1 MRNNP
6 KQARALHASKTTTNV
21 CYLPADKNK
30 RARIEDLLLMAAPEY
45 DNSYKNPC
53 FYETCKTNETRTKF
67 RCLPYFHLLGVDKC
81 GSTDLFLRLLEHPHI
96 LGNDGSLN
104 KETMWWSWRR
114 YGLWLSRYQHPRET
128 FGDYLNYFDG
138 AAANISSNNKLV
150 TGDGTPMDF
159 WDFTGWKNIKQ
170 NHRLNHPKIL
180 TPHLMHHMNPKV
192 KLIIIVRDPTSR
204 LYSDYMFLKLGQ
216 TRTSKG
222 FHDAVHFSIT
232 YLKYCMKRRTLESCL
247 YDRKHIA
254 MYKARIHV
262 GFYAVYLKEWLKLF
276 PKEQILVLKTE
287 DYAENIKG
295 TLKQIFKF
303 LQLEKLPEI
312 DLDRIVQ
319 KEKAYKTTL
328 KKKQGPMHKQ
338 TKDLLNKFYKPYN
351 EDLALLLNDSR
362 FMWDT

>member
-1 MRNNP
+1 
-6 KQARALHASKTTTNV
+6 
-21 CYLPADKNK
+21 
-30 RARIEDLLLMAAPEY
+30 
-45 DNSYKNPC
+45 
-53 FYETCKTNETRTKF
+53 
-67 RCLPYFHLLGVDKC
+67 
-81 GSTDLFLRLLEHPHI
+81 
-96 LGNDGSLN
+96 
-104 KETMWWSWRR
+104 
-114 YGLWLSRYQHPRET
+114 
-128 FGDYLNYFDG
+128 
-138 AAANISSNNKLV
+138 
-150 TGDGTPMDF
+150 MDF

-262 GFYAVYLKEWLKLF
+262 GFYAVYLKEWLKVF
-276 PKEQILVLKTE
+276 PKEQILFLRTE

-303 LQLEKLPEI
+303 LQLEELSEI
-312 DLDRIVQ
+312 DLDRIVK
-319 KEKAYKTTL
+319 KEKAHKTTL
-328 KKKQGPMHKQ
+328 KKKQGPMHKR

-351 EDLALLLNDSR
+351 EDLVHLLNNSR